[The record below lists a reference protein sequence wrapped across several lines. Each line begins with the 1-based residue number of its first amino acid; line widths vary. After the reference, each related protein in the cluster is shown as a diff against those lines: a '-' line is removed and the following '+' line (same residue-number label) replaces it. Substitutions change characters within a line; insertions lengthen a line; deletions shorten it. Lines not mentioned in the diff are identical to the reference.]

1 MWEQPT
7 WLHVPEWVSGDIWH
21 FPYAFNTF
29 KKYIP
34 PRSLALEVGFGSGR
48 LMTRIA
54 RELDCRCVGV
64 DPDDT
69 AFASLAFFSQHHQV
83 TTDPIKGSGFCL
95 PFKDNSFDVV
105 YSEGVI
111 EHFPIEQSQAM
122 MAEHARVCREGGIV
136 VVSVPNRFALLHT
149 LTKLLLG
156 KRFLFYPEASL
167 SAFEVSQLMAR
178 ARLTTTKRDGFAFG
192 CQFYMFNALFLDQA
206 PAAWPKKLGLKLLSL
221 FHRSPLYHFE
231 SPRLNSIVGFQ
242 TLVVGRKKL
251 APSTKQ
257 PEADDRCL
265 AHP

>member
-1 MWEQPT
+1 MIVSAMWEQPT

-21 FPYAFNTF
+21 FPYAFHTF

-34 PRSLALEVGFGSGR
+34 PQSLALEVGFGSGR

-69 AFASLAFFSQHHQV
+69 AFSSLSFFSQQHKV
-83 TTDPIKGSGFCL
+83 STDPMKGSGFCL

-122 MAEHARVCREGGIV
+122 ITEHARVCREGGIV
-136 VVSVPNRFALLHT
+136 VVSVPNRFALFHT

-167 SAFEVSQLMAR
+167 STFDLSQLMAR
-178 ARLTTTKRDGFAFG
+178 AGLSTTKRDGFAFG
-192 CQFYMFNALFLDQA
+192 CQFYMLKALFFDQA
-206 PAAWPKKLGLKLLSL
+206 PTPWPKNLGLKLLSL
-221 FHRSPLYHFE
+221 LRRSPLYHFE
-231 SPRLNSIVGFQ
+231 SPRLNAIAGFQ
-242 TLVVGRKKL
+242 TLVVGRK
-251 APSTKQ
+251 
-257 PEADDRCL
+257 
-265 AHP
+265 